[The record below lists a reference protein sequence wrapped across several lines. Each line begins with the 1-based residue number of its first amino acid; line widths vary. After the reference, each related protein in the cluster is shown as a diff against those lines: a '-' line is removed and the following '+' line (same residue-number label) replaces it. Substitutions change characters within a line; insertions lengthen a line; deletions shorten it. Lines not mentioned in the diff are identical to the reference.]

1 MDFCWRS
8 NFLHFYWLYP
18 STKRA
23 IKTLS
28 VSKIIYYSRAFTW
41 YLQNPR
47 GMCHVSRNV
56 SQSLST
62 LRSKKSKRW
71 TYLNK
76 QPMWS
81 SSGMSQ
87 DYKKVWHFYAEFFQ
101 IDWSRWGSVLNV
113 PYKIS
118 WIRGSFPIPLLSL
131 ISSKPVLLK
140 PRLLKIELE
149 SIVNKRLRF
158 YRNLSVESSGDQ
170 LTGLN

>member
-1 MDFCWRS
+1 M
-8 NFLHFYWLYP
+8 P
-18 STKRA
+18 
-23 IKTLS
+23 
-28 VSKIIYYSRAFTW
+28 KIIYYSRAFTW

-47 GMCHVSRNV
+47 GTCHVSRNV

-101 IDWSRWGSVLNV
+101 IDWSRWGSVRGNCQTNLKVWRQPALNRR
-113 PYKIS
+113 K
-118 WIRGSFPIPLLSL
+118 PL
-131 ISSKPVLLK
+131 PPW
-140 PRLLKIELE
+140 PRLDLSYLRP
-149 SIVNKRLRF
+149 SIGQPEGQREEKEIYERHF
-158 YRNLSVESSGDQ
+158 IQSW
-170 LTGLN
+170 TGSLVSITDIFADLGKTK